1 MGAAG
6 GVEEHGRAE
15 EKVDTHTRDGHGE
28 GRLLTGAF
36 WERPSTRVIQA
47 YWFLLL
53 KELHKSKKGP
63 NNIISEQ
70 ITHRNMMKSE

>member
-15 EKVDTHTRDGHGE
+15 EKVGTHTRDGRGE

-36 WERPSTRVIQA
+36 WERPSTRLIQA
-47 YWFLLL
+47 Y
-53 KELHKSKKGP
+53 
-63 NNIISEQ
+63 
-70 ITHRNMMKSE
+70 